1 MKKNYPKTVIP
12 VLVGIALM
20 ALCAGNASAQDN
32 TVTGKTYAI
41 YFLTALNSNPD
52 NFDDTTL
59 SHMHI
64 TFTKGGDV
72 AVEMIDGHGLHFSV
86 PGLFIAY
93 YFAVGVRMGFE
104 TMPSRFDPPGRARKH
119 GRVLLTITTTRE
131 PATDLGYLLHKHPDR
146 PQSFAVASG

>member
-1 MKKNYPKTVIP
+1 MKKNYPKTIIP
-12 VLVGIALM
+12 VLLGIALM

-64 TFTKGGDV
+64 TFTEGGDV

-104 TMPSRFDPPGRARKH
+104 TMDVFTAMTGINLTPYIAGVGFFLTDYTMLNPYVFYGFQLFDN
-119 GRVLLTITTTRE
+119 
-131 PATDLGYLLHKHPDR
+131 
-146 PQSFAVASG
+146 SM